1 MKYNFDEHIDRK
13 NTNSLKYDFAV
24 ERNRPSDILP
34 LWVADMDFRLPNEVL
49 EEMKKSVEHGIFGYS
64 DTKDD
69 YTDVLIDWFKTRFD
83 FDIKKEWLVKTPGIV
98 YAICMA
104 IQAFTKEGDA
114 VLIQKPVYYPF
125 SLSIIDNNR
134 KLVNNPLVYKDG
146 KYSIDFEDFENKIV
160 ENDVKMFILCS
171 PHNPV
176 GRVWT
181 KEELIKLG
189 NICLKH
195 NVIVVSDEI
204 HMDFTRNGIKHS
216 IFLSLDNKFM
226 ENTVLLTAP
235 SKTFNIAGLQVSNV
249 FIPNENLKNKF
260 IKAIDKSGYSQ
271 LNTLGLVATK
281 ACYQYGKEWLSELK
295 IYLESNLVFIDN
307 FLKENLPKIKLVQPQ
322 GTYLAWVDFSELNLS
337 DNEINDIITNKCKLW
352 LDDGAMFGIEE
363 GKGFQRINYA
373 CQKSTLE
380 KALNQLKNE
389 FEKF

>member
-1 MKYNFDEHIDRK
+1 MTYNFDEHIDRR

-24 ERNRPSDILP
+24 ERNRPADILP
-34 LWVADMDFRLPNEVL
+34 LWVADMDFKMPDEVINEL
-49 EEMKKSVEHGIFGYS
+49 KKSVEHGIFGYT

-83 FDIKKEWLVKTPGIV
+83 FEVKKQWLVKTPGIV

-134 KLVNNPLVYKDG
+134 KLVNNPLIYKDG

-160 ENDVKMFILCS
+160 ENDVKLFILCS

-181 KEELIKLG
+181 KEELTKLG

-204 HMDFTRNGIKHS
+204 HMDFTRNGNKHN
-216 IFLSLDNKFM
+216 IFLSLDSKFM
-226 ENTVLLTAP
+226 DNTVLLTAP
-235 SKTFNIAGLQVSNV
+235 SKTFNMAGLQVSNI
-249 FIPNENLKNKF
+249 FIPNETLKDKF
-260 IKAIDKSGYSQ
+260 TNAIDKSGYSQ
-271 LNTLGLVATK
+271 LNKLGLVATK
-281 ACYQYGKEWLSELK
+281 ACYQYGQQWLSDLK
-295 IYLESNLVFIDN
+295 EYLESNLLFIDS
-307 FLKENLPKIKLVQPQ
+307 FLKENLPKIKLVQPE

-352 LDDGAMFGIEE
+352 LDDGQMFGVEE

-373 CQKSTLE
+373 CTKATLE

-389 FEKF
+389 FKKF